1 MVRMVEPTIATGLLS
16 KPTAWVDFHILPEN
30 RSAVRACKRVVQ
42 ALHRS
47 LRRIPFAAPLLL
59 HGPPGTGK
67 SALVQTLIREII
79 TGPAAQTVQSL
90 LANEFPR
97 STPSTENPQITPD
110 EFEDLLTCD
119 LLVVE
124 DLNEL
129 KESDVDSAVRL
140 LDHRAAR
147 QKPTV
152 ITASSGPAGLTQLPR
167 RLTNRLAAGLVVRL
181 EYPSLTSRRQLVRAI
196 ADKRKLKLEEPAE
209 RWLAKNSAGSVRLL
223 LGFFEKLK
231 PLAKES
237 GLPLTAK
244 QVRDWLREP
253 TEAVDPI
260 ERIVGRVA
268 TSYGVKP
275 KEILGSSRLKGV
287 MVPRQ
292 VAMYLAREVAK
303 LPLATIGKYFNGRDH
318 TTVLHATRKVTES
331 MKSDPEL
338 EVAVRELKAGMK

>member
-1 MVRMVEPTIATGLLS
+1 MIQPTAAIGVGL
-16 KPTAWVDFHILPEN
+16 KPTLWADFHILPEN

-42 ALHRS
+42 ALHRP

-59 HGPPGTGK
+59 HGPSGTGK
-67 SALVQTLIREII
+67 SFLVQTLIREMISG
-79 TGPAAQTVQSL
+79 TAAQTVQSL

-97 STPSTENPQITPD
+97 STPSTGNPQITPD
-110 EFEDLLTCD
+110 EFEDYLSCD

-124 DLNEL
+124 DLNEV
-129 KESDVDSAVRL
+129 KDADVDSMVRL
-140 LDHRAAR
+140 LDYRIAR

-152 ITASSGPAGLTQLPR
+152 ITASAGPAGLIHLPR

-181 EYPSLTSRRQLVRAI
+181 EYPSLISRRLLVRSL

-209 RWLAKNSAGSVRLL
+209 RWLAKNSAGSIRLL
-223 LGFFEKLK
+223 LGLFEKLR
-231 PLAKES
+231 PLAKET

-253 TEAVDPI
+253 DAVIDPM
-260 ERIVGRVA
+260 ERIVSRVA
-268 TSYGVKP
+268 SSYGVKP
-275 KEILGSSRLKGV
+275 KEILGASRLKGV

-303 LPLATIGKYFNGRDH
+303 LPLATIGRYFNGRDH
-318 TTVLHATRKVTES
+318 TTVMHATRKVAEGI
-331 MKSDPEL
+331 KSDPQL
-338 EVAVRELKAGMK
+338 QVAVRELKAGLK

>member
-1 MVRMVEPTIATGLLS
+1 M
-16 KPTAWVDFHILPEN
+16 
-30 RSAVRACKRVVQ
+30 
-42 ALHRS
+42 
-47 LRRIPFAAPLLL
+47 
-59 HGPPGTGK
+59 
-67 SALVQTLIREII
+67 
-79 TGPAAQTVQSL
+79 QSL

-97 STPSTENPQITPD
+97 STPSTENPQISAD
-110 EFEDLLTCD
+110 EFEDLLSCD

-129 KESDVDSAVRL
+129 KDADVDSAVRL
-140 LDHRAAR
+140 LDHRATR

-152 ITASSGPAGLTQLPR
+152 ITASAGPAGLPHLPR
-167 RLTNRLAAGLVVRL
+167 RLTNRLAAGLVVRM
-181 EYPSLTSRRQLVRAI
+181 EYPSIGSRRHLVRAI
-196 ADKRKLKLEEPAE
+196 ADKRKFKLEEPAE

-231 PLAKES
+231 PLAKEM

-260 ERIVGRVA
+260 ERIVGKVA

-275 KEILGSSRLKGV
+275 KEILGTSRLKGV

-318 TTVLHATRKVTES
+318 TTVMHATRKVTES

-338 EVAVRELKAGMK
+338 EVAVRELKAGLR